1 MLYSMH
7 FISYNINMKKYNW
20 QTIGHN
26 KIVKILQKSIESNK
40 LAHAYLFSGKEGLG
54 KRFLAEKFINS
65 ILCHD
70 YNLQNKQEVKS
81 LPCNDCVFC
90 NQLNKKI
97 HPDVY
102 FLKKE
107 EDKKNISVEQV
118 REMQKVLHMASF
130 LNSYKIAL
138 IDSADDL
145 SESAQNALLKIL
157 EEPKSKTILL
167 LISSD
172 YKGLLPT
179 IVSRCQ
185 IIRFLP
191 LANET
196 IFKHLLE
203 LGASREQANLLAALS
218 HGQIGG
224 AINFYKNQD
233 FLNEYIENTK
243 QFLALFN
250 NNISNQFKILD
261 NLLVGFKNNFEI
273 NNQLNKELDYWQLVL
288 RDILAMQYNLD
299 NLVINLYFK
308 DKLADLAKKYK
319 SWQIIE
325 LLAKIKA
332 VKQYLKYNIN
342 PRLAVENL
350 VLNF

>member
-1 MLYSMH
+1 
-7 FISYNINMKKYNW
+7 MKKYNW
-20 QTIGHN
+20 QTIGHK
-26 KIVKILQKSIESNK
+26 KIVKILQKGIENNK
-40 LAHAYLFSGKEGLG
+40 LSHAYLFSGKENLG
-54 KRFLAEKFINS
+54 KRFLAEEFINS

-70 YNLQNKQEVKS
+70 YHLKNKQEVKS

-118 REMQKVLHMASF
+118 REMQKVLHMTSF

-157 EEPKSKTILL
+157 EEPKSKTILI
-167 LISSD
+167 LIGSD
-172 YKGLLPT
+172 YNRLLPT
-179 IVSRCQ
+179 IFSRCQ
-185 IIRFLP
+185 IFRFLP
-191 LANET
+191 LSNDL
-196 IFKHLLE
+196 IFNHLIE
-203 LGASREQANLLAALS
+203 LGVSREQANLFTALS
-218 HGQIGG
+218 HGQIGM

-233 FLNEYIENTK
+233 FFTEYIENTK
-243 QFLALFN
+243 QFLDLFN
-250 NNISNQFKILD
+250 NNIRNQFKILD
-261 NLLVGFKNNFEI
+261 SLLAGFKNNFEI
-273 NNQLNKELDYWQLVL
+273 NNHLNKELDYWQLVL

-299 NLVINLYFK
+299 NLVVNLYFK
-308 DKLADLAKKYK
+308 DKLAELAKKYK

-325 LLAKIKA
+325 LLAKIKT
-332 VKQYLKYNIN
+332 VKQYLTYNIN